1 MILTFCCDSM
11 DVKPIQTPATEFS
24 KKCKGVVIDGA
35 NILSAEPVSVQ
46 RLVNTI
52 QYARDLGWKVLV
64 GLKAGTYTWMIK
76 NKNSPL
82 GDAAKETLKDLVSSK
97 TVSLLKDKLD
107 DLHLLRIALNGPYY
121 LLSRDHYRDWKQK
134 NEELAGEIE
143 ACWLYVE
150 VMGDEVSIDLP
161 PSSHSTMRS
170 PSQGFELPASLAV
183 SVSGGGQKF
192 NIPYNTII
200 GKVWLAEHGIENQ
213 YISRSHFR
221 IVKNSEGLSL
231 EDLKSKNGTFIDDMR
246 LSAHHP
252 HPLDDVKAFSIA
264 GEIELLIE

>member
-1 MILTFCCDSM
+1 M
-11 DVKPIQTPATEFS
+11 DVKPIQTPPTEFS

-52 QYARDLGWKVLV
+52 QYAQDLGWKALV
-64 GLKAGTYTWMIK
+64 GLKAGTYTWMMK
-76 NKNSPL
+76 NENSPL
-82 GDAAKETLKDLVSSK
+82 DDSAKEMLKNLVDSK
-97 TVSLLKDKLD
+97 TVDLLRDKAD
-107 DLHLLRIALNGPYY
+107 DLHLIRIALNGPYY
-121 LLSRDHYRDWKQK
+121 LLSRDHFRDWKK
-134 NEELAGEIE
+134 NNKELVEEIE

-161 PSSHSTMRS
+161 PSPHSTMRV
-170 PSQGFELPASLAV
+170 PSMGVELPASLAV
-183 SVSGGGQKF
+183 SVVGEEKKF

-200 GKVWLAEHGIENQ
+200 GKAWLAEQGIENQ

-221 IVKNSEGLSL
+221 IVSNPDGLHV
-231 EDLKSKNGTFIDDMR
+231 EDLKSKNGTFIDGMR

-252 HPLDDVKAFSIA
+252 HPLEDVKAFSIA
-264 GEIELLIE
+264 GEVELLIE